1 MARWFTPWT
10 CFDLLFTPRRVGFLD
25 PIIISQ
31 IALVDLL
38 HWLKR
43 EWMTEWLALGS
54 VKLYFHF
61 KSFRIVHLFIC
72 RLNGGFSIL
81 FCTNSLEPFAINF
94 HSLSDNI
101 IVKLMIEND
110 CKHRS
115 RSISGNFFP
124 FQKKEKLG
132 KKLRTTKD
140 QDYTLLLTLDLSF
153 TKVPFLISSRPVPA
167 SSLVSNSCSSVGVFP
182 LKVRDI

>member
-1 MARWFTPWT
+1 M
-10 CFDLLFTPRRVGFLD
+10 
-25 PIIISQ
+25 
-31 IALVDLL
+31 
-38 HWLKR
+38 
-43 EWMTEWLALGS
+43 
-54 VKLYFHF
+54 KLYFHF

-94 HSLSDNI
+94 HSLSDDI
-101 IVKLMIEND
+101 IVKPMIEND

-124 FQKKEKLG
+124 FQKKKIYMK

-140 QDYTLLLTLDLSF
+140 QDCTLLLTLDLSF